1 MVTTTGVDSTATAS
15 STAATKSSIGSSIL
29 LTLGSGSGINV
40 QELAT
45 NLTNAEKLPAEYA
58 LQGKIDK
65 TEAKISGYGLISSQL
80 DILASSFEKINDANE
95 IYSTAGKSSNE
106 NAVSFL
112 SVTNDAPEGGY
123 DINVYQLAE
132 NQRVASNS
140 YQTSSGNVN
149 ASAAFD
155 ITLSIGVTRTGTYE
169 HSIATAQLQAV
180 GDGTSAYIEYSDGS
194 NTIQITQAEI
204 DIAMESLEGAGIY
217 TFENA
222 SLEGLILA
230 INNDISA
237 NAGFAGNFS
246 SAEAHRTK
254 GISFVQTT
262 AGASAQIA
270 SAIASVDGSA
280 SYSIGNIA
288 QGIISAAPVN
298 GSPASYTFTPS
309 SAGSDSLAVSDGTTT
324 VSIASTDFS
333 VRTDYELSITEA
345 QLQTALASTG
355 SISVAG
361 SNGSG
366 SDETV
371 TVGLAD
377 MTTFGLPIPLGA
389 LTLQDLANAINSNA
403 STNFQTTAVVDDNKL
418 TFVQKANAIG
428 TITSATR
435 SDTGATI
442 TKTNVS
448 VTSAQQM
455 AEAIQDASDYDN
467 LKFTVSA
474 TSTSL
479 VFDYKSDGVVSTP
492 TFTLNG
498 SAQTASSSVL
508 GVNSVN
514 APTDTIVKIGAGND
528 TLAGI
533 VTAINDADTG
543 ITAALLDVSGIGNDY
558 RIVLSG
564 AEGLDGRFSVATSS
578 SVATNSLGFDV
589 SSNVLQA
596 AQDAEIGYE
605 GLLINRGSN
614 VISDVIEGTTFQLNS
629 TTRRVTSVPHMVLS
643 NGSGTGTD
651 TGYAYD
657 ISQENVNT
665 VRFTPKAAYVGQNLG
680 AGPTG
685 GPGSGYTAT
694 TIANPY
700 GSDPANITVYDVSPL
715 NNSDIDNYLD
725 DSADPDYLGS
735 VTLYDGIG
743 GSMVLP
749 RNGLGGFWPNGT
761 TTADGETIE
770 RYVATAQAASFAA
783 GTGSATTGGTDDTYT
798 DYTGGTINS
807 VNSGSYEYGYTEAQ
821 LRADV
826 AASIITTG
834 GSGDGDGALIFTDD
848 YGRDHN
854 ILASEIR
861 TLSGGTSSTSTR
873 LISITN
879 PSFESQSL
887 SNYGYTSSVIT
898 GWTVNT
904 SGGDSGAYNPGE
916 APVEATTTGSNTAYL
931 YSDGATVS
939 QVLGETYNS
948 ASTYQF
954 KLDIGDLNYYDHQPD
969 ANYTI
974 KLYAGSTEI
983 GTVSGTSDID
993 ALTEVTLNS
1002 SVSNS
1007 ALNGQALKIEVTKNS
1022 GEELLID
1029 NVRGTVT
1036 EVDNGTGTFTLS
1048 LSNSDL
1054 ASALNTNKNASG
1066 NTYVSITDGSGHT
1079 LMIEANQNDNGGTNF
1094 SSYWRNILTADL
1106 QNATVQAGSTPAT
1119 SDYDDFDFTI
1129 SQSADGTLIFTP
1141 KQGVTDPTVTSVL
1154 VSSATSPVWSTAN
1167 ESTVNFAYTNAQLQ
1181 TDMLRGAIHGNYP
1194 NQTDD
1199 HSYISFTDTNGNTIM
1214 VSRDDGSGAELKD
1227 RSDYGGDGDETI
1239 KNLAETL
1246 QVATAVSGSDP
1257 ATSSYSDFDYTV
1269 GYDGNG
1275 LIFTLKDGRS
1285 LGSGTFEA
1293 RRSGAS
1299 STNQD
1304 GEEWETTG
1312 TSGAHGGPG
1321 DVYPYGSTLGGTAT
1335 SGSAALGSLAET
1347 QNGAPGTETLA
1358 GLIAA
1363 IQADQDYPANLG
1375 SNNNGVGGDNGAAD
1389 DLRFTVALSGTGQGI
1404 VFTPQGTPRNPDS
1417 GMAMFSA
1424 KRTSSSSTSLY
1435 NLSNLGN
1442 LTGATGGS
1450 YTALQSTPT
1459 TPGSGNYS
1467 NTGTINSTVGT
1478 TGGGTFR
1485 IAWSDAQLQADLLS
1499 GRIENYADSDSIDDR
1514 AYISFTDNDGDT
1526 IMVERSTIGTAGSE
1540 TIAGLVTALQGATA
1554 GTNSNG
1560 FARHAYADFDYTIS
1574 SDSSGLILTPK
1585 TSPAIGDSL
1594 SLQMRRSRNDSEYTS
1609 SNNDGAT
1616 FATEQPLRHTI
1627 IEDRGLIPGT
1637 PGTPSTPSG
1646 PTYLTKYRTETVF
1659 DSARLTITRDKSQL
1673 KTNLQD
1679 IITSYNDL
1687 ESLIDELNTD
1697 EAVEAGLS
1705 LAGEGSLLRSVQ
1717 SRIYNALTASSSTA
1731 SGTVDAVRDLGISVD
1746 RYGKL
1751 QFDEAKYDTL
1761 IATNWDDV
1769 VTMLTA
1775 DTTNQSLFGLAPKGL
1790 GQDVATIINGLS
1802 ASTLDG
1808 DVQNGLIANRTAAL
1822 TKNEESYQAELTKLE
1837 ARMAVLYQRY
1847 LTQFTAMET
1856 LMNSLN
1862 NTRDYMKSQI
1872 DVITSAYDKN

>member
-1 MVTTTGVDSTATAS
+1 MVTSTGVDSSATPAP
-15 STAATKSSIGSSIL
+15 TQSSIGSSIL

-40 QELAT
+40 EELST
-45 NLTNAEKLPAEYA
+45 NLVNAEKLPAENA
-58 LQGKIDK
+58 LQEKIDK

-80 DILASSFEKINDANE
+80 GILASSFEKINDANE

-140 YQTSSGNVN
+140 YQTNSGNVN

-169 HSIATAQLQAV
+169 HSITTEQLQAL
-180 GDGTSAYIEYSDGS
+180 GAGTSAYIEYSDGT
-194 NTIQITQAEI
+194 NTIQITQADI
-204 DIAMESLEGAGIY
+204 DLAMESLEGSGIY

-230 INNDISA
+230 INNNIST
-237 NAGFAGNFS
+237 NAGFASNFA
-246 SAEAHRTK
+246 SAEVHRTK
-254 GISFVQTT
+254 GISFIQTT
-262 AGASAQIA
+262 AGASVALTQPIA
-270 SAIASVDGSA
+270 SDGSA
-280 SYSIGNIA
+280 SYSLGTIA
-288 QGIISAAPVN
+288 QGMISATPVD
-298 GSPASYTFTPS
+298 GSPASYIFTPA
-309 SAGSDSLAVSDGTTT
+309 SAGSDSLEVSDGVTT
-324 VSIASTDFS
+324 VSVALTDFTT
-333 VRTDYELSITEA
+333 RTDYELSITESE
-345 QLQTALASTG
+345 LQTALASSGTISIAG
-355 SISVAG
+355 SDGSGGDQTVSVAL
-361 SNGSG
+361 S
-366 SDETV
+366 
-371 TVGLAD
+371 D

-389 LTLQDLANAINSNA
+389 LTLQDLANAINNKA
-403 STNFQTTAVVDDNKL
+403 SADFQTTAVVDDNKL
-418 TFVQKANAIG
+418 TFVQKNNGTGAIS
-428 TITSATR
+428 SATR
-435 SDTGATI
+435 SDGAVI
-442 TKTNVS
+442 TKTSVT
-448 VTSAQQM
+448 VTSAEQM
-455 AEAIQDASDYDN
+455 AEAIQDSSYYDS

-474 TSTSL
+474 TSTNL
-479 VFDYKSDGVVSTP
+479 IFDYKSDGVVSSP

-498 SAQTASSSVL
+498 AAQNASSFTA

-514 APTDTIVKIGAGND
+514 SAIDTTIKIGAGGD

-533 VTAINDADTG
+533 VTAINNADTG
-543 ITAALLDVSGIGNDY
+543 VTASLLDVSGIGNDY

-564 AEGLDGRFSVATSS
+564 AEGLDGSFSVTTSS
-578 SVATNSLGFDV
+578 SVATNSLGFDS

-614 VISDVIEGTTFQLNS
+614 VISDVIDGATFQLNS
-629 TTRRVTSVPHMVLS
+629 TTGVVTSVAYTVLG
-643 NGSGTGTD
+643 NGSGGN
-651 TGYAYD
+651 GFAYD
-657 ISQENVNT
+657 ISKLDANT
-665 VRFTPKAAYVGQNLG
+665 IRFIPKMAYVGQNLG

-685 GPGSGYTAT
+685 GPGAGYTAT

-700 GSDPANITVYDVSPL
+700 GSDPANITVYDVTSL

-743 GSMVLP
+743 GSLVLP

-761 TTADGETIE
+761 TTENGETIDQ
-770 RYVATAQAASFAA
+770 YVATAQAASILA

-807 VNSGSYEYGYTEAQ
+807 VNTGSYEYGYTEAQ

-834 GSGDGDGALIFTDD
+834 GSGNGEGALTFRDD
-848 YGRDHN
+848 YGRDHH

-861 TLSGGTSSTSTR
+861 ALSGGTSSTTTR
-873 LISITN
+873 SISITN

-887 SNYGYTSSVIT
+887 GQGDYTYNPPT

-904 SGGDSGAYNPGE
+904 PGGDSGVYNPGE

-931 YSDGATVS
+931 FSDGATVS

-954 KLDIGDLNYYDHQPD
+954 KLDIGDLAYYDGQPD

-1054 ASALNTNKNASG
+1054 TSALNTNKNASG

-1079 LMIEANQNDNGGTNF
+1079 LMIEANENDGGGSNF
-1094 SSYWRNILTADL
+1094 SGYGRQRLTSDL

-1119 SDYDDFDFTI
+1119 SDYDDFDFII
-1129 SQSADGTLIFTP
+1129 SQSADGTLVFTP
-1141 KQGVTDPTVTSVL
+1141 KNGVTDPTIATVL
-1154 VSSATSPVWSTAN
+1154 VSGATSPAWSTAN
-1167 ESTVNFAYTNAQLQ
+1167 ESTVNYAYTNAQLQ
-1181 TDMLRGAIHGNYP
+1181 TDMLRGAIHGSYP
-1194 NQTDD
+1194 NPNDD

-1214 VSRDDGSGAELKD
+1214 VSRNDPDGAQLED
-1227 RSDYGGDGDETI
+1227 RSDYGGDGSETI

-1299 STNQD
+1299 STDQD

-1347 QNGAPGTETLA
+1347 QNGDPGTETLA

-1363 IQADQDYPANLG
+1363 IQAEQDYPANLG
-1375 SNNNGVGGDNGAAD
+1375 SNNNGIADNGAED
-1389 DLRFTVALSGTGQGI
+1389 DLRFTVALSSSGQGI
-1404 VFTPQGTPRNPDS
+1404 VFTPQSTPRNPDS
-1417 GMAMFSA
+1417 GMAMFRA
-1424 KRTSSSSTSLY
+1424 MRTTSSSTDLY
-1435 NLSNLGN
+1435 DLNDFVNLS
-1442 LTGATGGS
+1442 GATGGS

-1485 IAWSDAQLQADLLS
+1485 IAWSDTQLQADLLS
-1499 GRIENYADSDSIDDR
+1499 GRTEDYWHHDGSIDDR
-1514 AYISFTDNDGDT
+1514 SYISFTDNDGDT
-1526 IMVERSTIGTAGSE
+1526 IMVERSVIGSAGSE

-1560 FARHAYADFDYTIS
+1560 FARSDYQDFDYNIS
-1574 SDSSGLILTPK
+1574 YDSSGLVFTPK
-1585 TSPAIGDSL
+1585 TSPAIGDTL
-1594 SLQMRRSRNDSEYTS
+1594 SLQMRRSRNDSEYTGS
-1609 SNNDGAT
+1609 ANDGAT

-1637 PGTPSTPSG
+1637 PGTG
-1646 PTYLTKYRTETVF
+1646 GNGNTYLTKYRTETVF

-1717 SRIYNALTASSSTA
+1717 SRIYNALTATSSTA

-1761 IATNWDDV
+1761 IATNWEDV

-1775 DTTNQSLFGLAPKGL
+1775 DTTNQSLYGLAPKGL

-1822 TKNEESYQAELTKLE
+1822 TKTEEGYQLELTKLE
-1837 ARMAVLYQRY
+1837 ARMQTLYQRY
-1847 LTQFTAMET
+1847 LMQFTAMET

-1862 NTRDYMKSQI
+1862 NTRDYMESQI